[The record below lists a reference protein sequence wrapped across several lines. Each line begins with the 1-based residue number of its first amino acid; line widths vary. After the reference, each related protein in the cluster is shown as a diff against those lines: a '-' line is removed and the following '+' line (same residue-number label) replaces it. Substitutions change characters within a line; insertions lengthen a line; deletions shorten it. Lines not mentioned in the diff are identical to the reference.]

1 MTESPSTP
9 SPPPPGQSGPS
20 GQSGH
25 SGQQEQP
32 GQTDQSGQAGPT
44 GQAGQHGHHGHSGG
58 STLSEFRRL
67 RRAKAGRVVGGVCAG
82 LGRDLRIDPV
92 ILRVLVAV
100 MIFFGGAGLLIYGAA
115 WLLIP
120 EEGDDPRS
128 ILERQLGRRPNGQ
141 PDNAV
146 VIGGVV
152 VLFLLIASVPWWGFS
167 WHPAALLLLAGA
179 GLYFL
184 LRRSSGSQPGDG
196 FGATPPGPPS
206 GSGDGVQS
214 WFGEQHPVNSP
225 ADSPAGAGGQR
236 PTGPAGAP
244 GAPVPSAAPAMG
256 AASGVTAPAGP
267 AGPMG
272 PGGPSWPN
280 GPAGDTGPGGPNG
293 PGGPGRPYGP
303 GGPNGP
309 DGPGDPSGPGGPGG
323 TGGLAMPEPSP
334 TGSWRDFRPLPRDFW
349 NQPDPL
355 GLESEPSTG
364 ESQLPAQWTP
374 PPPPAPRQ
382 RSRLFWVTS
391 AFALIVLGAMA
402 LIDQAANVS
411 VPAAGYVAAP
421 LVVVGL
427 GLIAGAWWGRSPGL
441 VVTGVL
447 LSLALVPTSV
457 GDYVTDAGAG
467 TFVHRPMSVSE
478 IKPSYDYGAGQFT
491 LDLRNV
497 TFADEDTVKTSIDC
511 GACEVQVLLP
521 ANVDTTVTADVALG
535 DMQLFPRFGSEP
547 DSPERP
553 EVPDRPGPADQF
565 DESGRPLGP
574 EIDGVDDQ
582 LRTTDLGTDG
592 PGGGKLNL
600 NIDLG
605 VGNLEVSR
613 G

>member
-9 SPPPPGQSGPS
+9 PPPQP

-25 SGQQEQP
+25 SGQS
-32 GQTDQSGQAGPT
+32 GQSGQ
-44 GQAGQHGHHGHSGG
+44 SGSS

-184 LRRSSGSQPGDG
+184 VRRNSGSQPGEG
-196 FGATPPGPPS
+196 FGATPQGPPS

-214 WFGEQHPVNSP
+214 WFGEQQSATGAAAGTTGGTAAGWVNGP
-225 ADSPAGAGGQR
+225 ADAPAGAGGQR
-236 PTGPAGAP
+236 PAGPAGAP
-244 GAPVPSAAPAMG
+244 GAPVPSTAAAMG

-267 AGPMG
+267 SG
-272 PGGPSWPN
+272 PGGADRPN
-280 GPAGDTGPGGPNG
+280 APGGPNG
-293 PGGPGRPYGP
+293 PAGAGGPGA
-303 GGPNGP
+303 
-309 DGPGDPSGPGGPGG
+309 
-323 TGGLAMPEPSP
+323 LAVPEPSP
-334 TGSWRDFRPLPRDFW
+334 TGSWRDFRPLPREFW

-355 GLESEPSTG
+355 GLESEPPPD
-364 ESQLPAQWTP
+364 ESQPPVQWTP
-374 PPPPAPRQ
+374 PLPPEPRR

-391 AFALIVLGAMA
+391 AFALIVLGVLA
-402 LIDQAANVS
+402 LIDIGAPTIPVAA
-411 VPAAGYVAAP
+411 YVAAP
-421 LVVVGL
+421 LAVVGL

-441 VVTGVL
+441 VVSGVL

-457 GDYVTDAGAG
+457 GDYVSDVGAG
-467 TFVHRPMSVSE
+467 TFVHRPTSVQD
-478 IKPSYDYGAGQFT
+478 IRPSYDYGAGKFV
-491 LDLRNV
+491 LDLRAVSFTDADRV
-497 TFADEDTVKTSIDC
+497 TTSLDC

-521 ANVDTTVTADVALG
+521 ANVDTTVSADVAVG
-535 DMQLFPRFGSEP
+535 EMQLFPRFGSMP
-547 DSPERP
+547 DPPERP
-553 EVPDRPGPADQF
+553 EAPERPVPADQF

-582 LRTTDLGTDG
+582 LRTTDFGTDG
-592 PGGGKLNL
+592 VGGGKLNL
-600 NIDLG
+600 NVDLG
-605 VGNLEVSR
+605 VGNLEVRR

>member
-9 SPPPPGQSGPS
+9 PPPPPDQGEQSGPS

-25 SGQQEQP
+25 SGQH
-32 GQTDQSGQAGPT
+32 DQRS
-44 GQAGQHGHHGHSGG
+44 HHGQSG
-58 STLSEFRRL
+58 STLSEFRKL

-92 ILRVLVAV
+92 ILRVVVAV

-120 EEGDDPRS
+120 EEGDDARS

-146 VIGGVV
+146 VVGGVV

-184 LRRSSGSQPGDG
+184 LRRNAGSQPGDG

-214 WFGEQHPVNSP
+214 WFGEQYPATGPAGAGAPATRPVQDRVNGP

-236 PTGPAGAP
+236 PAGPAGAP
-244 GAPVPSAAPAMG
+244 GAPVPSVSPAMG
-256 AASGVTAPAGP
+256 ATSGVTAPLGP
-267 AGPMG
+267 AGPG
-272 PGGPSWPN
+272 GSGQPGGPSGPGSPQGSGRPN
-280 GPAGDTGPGGPNG
+280 GPSGPASPAGPGSP
-293 PGGPGRPYGP
+293 
-303 GGPNGP
+303 
-309 DGPGDPSGPGGPGG
+309 
-323 TGGLAMPEPSP
+323 GGLAMPEPSP

-355 GLESEPSTG
+355 GLESDSPG
-364 ESQLPAQWTP
+364 EAHTPVQWTAPLP
-374 PPPPAPRQ
+374 PVPRR

-411 VPAAGYVAAP
+411 FPAAGYVAAP
-421 LVVVGL
+421 LAVVGL

-441 VVTGVL
+441 VVSGVL
-447 LSLALVPTSV
+447 LSLALVPTTV
-457 GDYVTDAGAG
+457 GEYVSEAGAG
-467 TFVHRPMSVSE
+467 SVLYQPRSVSE

-497 TFADEDTVKTSIDC
+497 TFADEDTVKTAIDC
-511 GACEVQVLLP
+511 GACDVQVLLP
-521 ANVDTTVTADVALG
+521 ANVDTTLSADVALG
-535 DMQLFPRFGSEP
+535 DMQLFPQYVSEP
-547 DSPERP
+547 DALKRPEMPERP
-553 EVPDRPGPADQF
+553 DPRDQVV
-565 DESGRPLGP
+565 DESGRPIEPDL
-574 EIDGVDDQ
+574 DGVDDQ
-582 LRTTDLGTDG
+582 LRTTDLGVDG
-592 PGGGKLNL
+592 AGGGKLNL
-600 NIDLG
+600 NVDLG